1 MTLRAYLIALSFL
14 CGLSPFLTCDAG
26 MKIGGITV
34 NVKSDSGLKA
44 RELAIAEARRKAFI
58 EITQG
63 NSAFEYDL
71 KSRGMPSDE
80 ALENAADTFEI
91 EKEKISPKQY
101 IGTLSITFSDQGL
114 RKLLQGRHT
123 QDSTA
128 PNTAPNQVSDADE
141 TQENN
146 STKADAALT
155 KDVILVPVYLTSD
168 ESLMWDTKNPWHQ
181 FWQQASQEDVLKTRV
196 PLGDVQDIMSVS
208 IEDIMTNRSQ
218 RVQGLLERYGKKAL
232 VVAILKRV
240 SFEHNEL
247 ELTVKLFHDGRLMFS
262 GDPLFVEGE
271 TLEEAFTKAR
281 IKLIK
286 VLQDQNSS
294 TAQTKNVGLQTYHV
308 TASFNSFEQ
317 WQQIRRGLKI
327 GAVQV
332 FSVASLSRTYAKIVI
347 KSALPFHDL
356 MGELARRG
364 LVFSEGT
371 PGSFDLSVGFRQSPP
386 SKPLAAE
393 NSSSDQPSSQASASY
408 FKSPSPK
415 EPERPSGFEIYP

>member
-1 MTLRAYLIALSFL
+1 MTLKAYLIALSFL
-14 CGLSPFLTCDAG
+14 CGLSPSFTCYAG
-26 MKIGGITV
+26 MKAGGITV

-80 ALENAADTFEI
+80 ALENAVDTFEI

-114 RKLLQGRHT
+114 RRLLQGRHN

-128 PNTAPNQVSDADE
+128 PHKGSDADN

-146 STKADAALT
+146 AIKASAALI

-181 FWQQASQEDVLKTRV
+181 FWQQAPQEDVLKTRV

-247 ELTVKLFHDGRLMFS
+247 ELTVKLFHSDRLVFS

-281 IKLIK
+281 IDLIK
-286 VLQDQNSS
+286 ALHLSNGN
-294 TAQTKNVGLQTYHV
+294 K
-308 TASFNSFEQ
+308 
-317 WQQIRRGLKI
+317 
-327 GAVQV
+327 
-332 FSVASLSRTYAKIVI
+332 SVEV
-347 KSALPFHDL
+347 
-356 MGELARRG
+356 
-364 LVFSEGT
+364 
-371 PGSFDLSVGFRQSPP
+371 
-386 SKPLAAE
+386 
-393 NSSSDQPSSQASASY
+393 
-408 FKSPSPK
+408 
-415 EPERPSGFEIYP
+415 

>member
-1 MTLRAYLIALSFL
+1 MTLKACLITLSFL
-14 CGLSPFLTCDAG
+14 CGLSPFFTCDAG
-26 MKIGGITV
+26 MQVGGIAV

-44 RELAIAEARRKAFI
+44 RELAIAEARRKAFL

-80 ALENAADTFEI
+80 ALENAVDTFEI

-101 IGTLSITFSDQGL
+101 IGTLSITFSDRGL
-114 RKLLQGRHT
+114 RRLLQGRHDR
-123 QDSTA
+123 DSDDQSA
-128 PNTAPNQVSDADE
+128 ENNADQ
-141 TQENN
+141 TQEGKSKDDSPTN
-146 STKADAALT
+146 A

-181 FWQQASQEDVLKTRV
+181 FWQQAPQEDVLKTRV
-196 PLGDVQDIMSVS
+196 PLGDVQDIMSIS
-208 IEDIMTNRSQ
+208 IEDIMTNRAQ
-218 RVQGLLERYGKKAL
+218 RIQGLLDRYGKDAL

-240 SFEHNEL
+240 SLEHNEL
-247 ELTVKLFHDGRLMFS
+247 ELTVKLFHSDRLVFS
-262 GDPLFVEGE
+262 SDPLFVEAD
-271 TLEEAFTKAR
+271 TPEEAFTKAR
-281 IKLIK
+281 IELIK
-286 VLQDQNSS
+286 ALQDQSS
-294 TAQTKNVGLQTYHV
+294 SAIQTKNVGLQTYHV
-308 TASFNSFEQ
+308 TASFNSFGQ

-347 KSALPFHDL
+347 KSSLPFHEL
-356 MGELARRG
+356 VGELARRG

-371 PGSFDLSVGFRQSPP
+371 PGSFDLSVGLRQSPP
-386 SKPLAAE
+386 SKPLDSAM
-393 NSSSDQPSSQASASY
+393 SSPSH

-415 EPERPSGFEIYP
+415 EPETPPGFEIYP